1 MFLISSDSWMDRVN
15 MEFLDL
21 RKKAVRI
28 NDSEMRNRTLTGES
42 TVKQQVQRIP
52 YIPSLNSNAAL
63 LIILSRISSPFDLGF
78 PFFTSS

>member
-1 MFLISSDSWMDRVN
+1 

-21 RKKAVRI
+21 RNKAVRI
-28 NDSEMRNRTLTGES
+28 NDSEMRNRTPTDES
-42 TVKQQVQRIP
+42 TVKPQVKRIP

-63 LIILSRISSPFDLGF
+63 LMILSLISSPFDLGF